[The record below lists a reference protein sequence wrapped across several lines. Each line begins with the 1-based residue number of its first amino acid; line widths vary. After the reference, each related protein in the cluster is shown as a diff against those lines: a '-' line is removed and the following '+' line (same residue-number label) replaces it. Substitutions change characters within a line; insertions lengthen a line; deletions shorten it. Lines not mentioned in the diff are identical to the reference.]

1 MPDSHSLSTKY
12 SLFGYEC
19 MEVDECGL
27 GMQQLQW
34 LAVSEF
40 PLTYAYLRTVGF
52 TKGTISLS

>member
-1 MPDSHSLSTKY
+1 MPDSHSLSTKS
-12 SLFGYEC
+12 SLIVYEC

-40 PLTYAYLRTVGF
+40 PLTFASLCTDGF
-52 TKGTISLS
+52 TKGGMS